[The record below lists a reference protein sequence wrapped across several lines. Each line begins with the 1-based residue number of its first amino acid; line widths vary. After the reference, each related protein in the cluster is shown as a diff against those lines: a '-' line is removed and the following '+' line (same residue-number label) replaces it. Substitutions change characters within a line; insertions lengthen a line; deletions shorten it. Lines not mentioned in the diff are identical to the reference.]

1 MTFQDCI
8 CFQLGALSRKISRH
22 YRNRIAEFKLTHSQ
36 FFIIAQVI
44 ESEGTTQSQLAE
56 KTFTDRATITGLI
69 DRLVRDGWLERRPD
83 TKDRRILRIYLSDKG
98 IKHRAA
104 FISLFNEINGSF
116 LRRFTTKEW
125 QQLQKLLSKLE

>member
-1 MTFQDCI
+1 MIFQDCI
-8 CFQLGALSRKISRH
+8 CFQLGSLSRKISRH
-22 YRNRIAEFKLTHSQ
+22 YRDRIAKFNLTHSQ

-44 ESEGTTQSQLAE
+44 ESEGATPSQLAE
-56 KTFTDRATITGLI
+56 DTLTDRATVTGLI

-98 IKHRAA
+98 SKHRAT

-116 LRRFTTKEW
+116 IRRFTPNEW
-125 QQLQKLLSKLE
+125 QQLQKLLSKLK